1 MKNTTFKQR
10 VHYKFD
16 TFIAK
21 GGANIFVSLFLVF
34 MGILLAIALL
44 RGILLLATPD
54 GVGYDE
60 SNEPIENYDKS
71 FFRQVYIVFLEMTD
85 PGNMNIDETSDASY
99 KAVAILA
106 GIAGVVIFSALIA
119 VITTALETKIDK
131 LKKGHTKIV
140 ESGHSLILGWND
152 RVTEIIREL
161 TIANDSEKDPCV
173 AILAEL
179 PKEEMD
185 DILEMRLPD
194 RLNTRLVTRSGTV
207 SSLLNLEI
215 VSLESCKSI
224 IILAHC
230 NDAAS
235 PADRAT
241 SDTRVIKTI
250 LGVIASKPEGQNLAI
265 VAEVFDARNR
275 EIVETITEGQVT
287 TFDTMDIL
295 SKILVQT
302 SRSNGL
308 SVVYSEIMSFDGC
321 EMYFEGGDWADAMFG
336 EMQFHFPD
344 GILMGIRR
352 ENGELLINPA
362 ADTTVGSDDDIL
374 ILADDDSTI
383 ECLPQ
388 PVAPHRDLQPEERQ
402 GAVRVERELIIG
414 WNTKTEIIIRE
425 YNDYVKAGSQIDVL
439 IHRHGDE
446 SASAQRQREKAR
458 EQLTGL
464 EVELP
469 NLKINLREADLMA
482 SQTYDHLDLA
492 AYDNLLVLSQGDE
505 GDDPEKIDSE
515 TIIILLILRNLLKE
529 LPAAQ
534 PRPKLI
540 TEVMDTKNQSLVAR
554 AGVNDFIISNQLMS
568 MLFAQISEEPDI
580 LRVYDQIFSEDGSEI
595 YLKTTE
601 MYFKEFPVTATYA
614 DLIAVAQNR
623 EEVCLGIKLHQHV
636 GDLDKNYGV
645 KLIPEKNTVY
655 QLTEN
660 DHLVV
665 LAEDEF

>member
-1 MKNTTFKQR
+1 MKRTTFRQR
-10 VHYKFD
+10 IHYKFD

-21 GGANIFVSLFLVF
+21 GGANIFVSLFFVF
-34 MGILLAIALL
+34 MGLLLAIALL
-44 RGILLLATPD
+44 RGLLLLVMPEEGATKEPD
-54 GVGYDE
+54 FLR
-60 SNEPIENYDKS
+60 N
-71 FFRQVYIVFLEMTD
+71 VYLVFLEMTD
-85 PGNMNIDETSDASY
+85 PGNMNIDINSGISY

-106 GIAGVVIFSALIA
+106 GVAGVVIFSGLIA
-119 VITTALETKIDK
+119 VITTALEGKIDE

-140 ESGHSLILGWND
+140 ESGHTLILGWND
-152 RVTEIIREL
+152 RVTEVIREL
-161 TIANDSEKDPCV
+161 VIANESEKDPCV
-173 AILAEL
+173 AILSEL

-185 DILEMRLPD
+185 DILELRLPD
-194 RLNTRLVTRSGTV
+194 TQTTRMVTRSGMV

-215 VSLESCKSI
+215 VSIESCRSI
-224 IILAHC
+224 IILGHC
-230 NDAAS
+230 TDAA
-235 PADRAT
+235 PPKDRSA

-250 LGVIASKPEGQNLAI
+250 LGVIASKPEDEDITI

-275 EIVETITEGQVT
+275 TIVENITNGEVT
-287 TFDTMDIL
+287 TFDTLDIL

-321 EMYFEGGDWADAMFG
+321 EMYFKEGDWSDAEFG
-336 EMQFHFPD
+336 EMQYHFPD

-352 ENGELLINPA
+352 EDGELLINPDA
-362 ADTTVGSDDDIL
+362 NTTVRPNDDIL

-383 ECLPQ
+383 EYRPQ
-388 PVAPHRDLQPEERQ
+388 PVAPHRDLQPVERL

-414 WNTKTEIIIRE
+414 WNAKTETIIRE
-425 YNDYVKAGSQIDVL
+425 YNDYVKTGSQIDVL
-439 IHRHGDE
+439 IHHHEDE
-446 SASAQRQREKAR
+446 SPSAQRQREKAR
-458 EQLTGL
+458 ERLAALEAELT
-464 EVELP
+464 
-469 NLKINLREADLMA
+469 NLKINLNEADLMA
-482 SQTYDHLDLA
+482 SQTYDHLDLV

-515 TIIILLILRNLLKE
+515 TIIILLMLRNLLKKI
-529 LPAAQ
+529 PDDQ

-595 YLKTTE
+595 YLKSTG
-601 MYFKEFPVTATYA
+601 MYFREFPVTATYA

-623 EEVCLGIKLHQHV
+623 KEICLGIKLHQHE
-636 GDLDKNYGV
+636 GELDENYGV